1 MKKICKI
8 IAVVAIVAAAGFT
21 VYDAQANK
29 MQLSN
34 LAMDNI
40 EAIARGEGGNC
51 DFGTVSK
58 DQYSHTLHCS
68 GSGSLCC
75 EW

>member
-1 MKKICKI
+1 M

-21 VYDAQANK
+21 AYNAQNEK
-29 MQLSN
+29 LQMSS

-40 EAIARGEGGNC
+40 EAIARGEGSGC
-51 DFGTVSK
+51 DFGTVVK

-68 GSGSLCC
+68 GNGSLCC